1 MTSEIRRTA
10 DDGRSRTEDAD
21 RLDMRVRIDDPG
33 LVSLKRAA
41 RAAIV
46 VPAVFFF
53 ADAVIAQPQT
63 TIFAAFGSFA
73 ILVLADF
80 GGRRRA
86 RLLAYLGLAGTG
98 AVLIPLG
105 TLCSQSS
112 VLGAAVM
119 AAVAFTILFAG
130 VINGHLAAAGFPAL
144 LTYILSVNVRA
155 PASAIPD
162 RLEGWIL
169 ACAVGTSAVMLLWP
183 ERERSL
189 LRAGVQ
195 RACAALADLL
205 EAEITADP
213 PLVAARAA
221 TATEAVA
228 EMRRRYV
235 ATPYRPTGATGSTEA
250 LAFLVDELEWLR
262 SLALPLPG
270 ETGSRESRETMAAAV
285 AVLRAGAAR
294 MRGRDETPDLDRL
307 ERATEAATEAIVRE
321 VGQLR
326 PPAEE
331 TALPSAL
338 EPWLR
343 IRELSAASWQ
353 IGANALLATGAAAPD
368 PERLPAAGRSAPR
381 AVGRLIGE
389 HLDPRSVWF
398 RNSVRGAAALAVA
411 VFVAQELTLQHAFW
425 VALGTLSVLR
435 SNALRTGSTVLS
447 ALAGTAVGILLGVG
461 VILLIGTDQRVL
473 WAVLPLAILFAAYAP
488 RAISFAAGQAGFTVV
503 VVVLF
508 DLIQPTGWTVGL
520 VRVEDVALGFAISL
534 AVGLLFWPRG
544 AAAQLRSTLGAA
556 FASSADYAAA
566 AARALAAGDPD
577 STAVRSAR
585 SAARAAGH
593 RLDDAFRQSLAERGA
608 ERLDLESVGTLVAG
622 ATRVRLAAYS
632 LATIERSGDARSGR
646 LRGAGAL
653 ERDAVAV
660 RSWYVAFADA
670 LARSAGA
677 PAPHPVADGRGPVLG
692 SLRDAVAH
700 GDEPA
705 VRASLGLLLASRQ
718 LVNLERLEPRLAQ
731 AATGLPHGEQGSR
744 PPAVG

>member
-1 MTSEIRRTA
+1 MTRRL
-10 DDGRSRTEDAD
+10 GRH
-21 RLDMRVRIDDPG
+21 LRIDDPG
-33 LVSLKRAA
+33 LVSLKRAV

-46 VPAVFFF
+46 LPAVFFL

-63 TIFAAFGSFA
+63 TIFAGFGSFA

-80 GGRRRA
+80 GGTRRA
-86 RLLAYLGLAGTG
+86 RLAGYLGLAGTG

-105 TLCSQSS
+105 TLCSQSP

-119 AAVAFTILFAG
+119 AAVGFTILFAG
-130 VINGHLAAAGFPAL
+130 VINGYLAAAGFPAL
-144 LTYILSVNVRA
+144 LTFIISVNVRA
-155 PASAIPD
+155 PVSAIPD

-169 ACAVGTSAVMLLWP
+169 ACAVGTSAVLLLWP
-183 ERERSL
+183 ERERSE
-189 LRAGVQ
+189 LRAAVQ

-205 EAEITADP
+205 EAESTGDP
-213 PLVAARAA
+213 PLVAARARSA
-221 TATEAVA
+221 AGAVA
-228 EMRRRYV
+228 DMRRRYV

-262 SLALPLPG
+262 SLALPPPG
-270 ETGSRESRETMAAAV
+270 ETGSPEIRETMAAAV
-285 AVLRAGAAR
+285 GVLRASAAR
-294 MRGRDETPDLDRL
+294 LGGRGDTPDLDRL
-307 ERATEAATEAIVRE
+307 DRATESATEATVRE
-321 VGQLR
+321 VVGLR
-326 PPAEE
+326 APLEG
-331 TALPSAL
+331 TGVPSTL
-338 EPWLR
+338 ESWLGT
-343 IRELSAASWQ
+343 RELSAASWQ
-353 IGANALLATGAAAPD
+353 IGANALLATGARAPD
-368 PERLPAAGRSAPR
+368 PERLPAAGRSAAR
-381 AVGRLIGE
+381 AVGRLVGE

-398 RNSVRGAAALAVA
+398 RNSVRGAAALAIA
-411 VFVAQELTLQHAFW
+411 VLVAQQLSLQHAFW

-435 SNALRTGSTVLS
+435 SNALRTGSTVVS

-461 VILLIGTDQRVL
+461 AILVIGTDQRVL
-473 WAVLPLAILFAAYAP
+473 WAVLPPAILFAAYAP

-544 AAAQLRSTLGAA
+544 AAAQLRSALGAA
-556 FASSADYAAA
+556 FASSADYASA
-566 AARALAAGDPD
+566 AARALARGEPGRA
-577 STAVRSAR
+577 AVGPAR

-632 LATIERSGDARSGR
+632 LATIQGPRPARDGR
-646 LRGAGAL
+646 DGGAGAL
-653 ERDAVAV
+653 ERTAEAV
-660 RSWYVAFADA
+660 RSWYVALADA

-677 PAPHPVADGRGPVLG
+677 PAPRPVADADRRGPVLLG
-692 SLRDAVAH
+692 LREAVAR

-705 VRASLGLLLASRQ
+705 VRASLGLLLATRQ
-718 LVNLERLEPRLAQ
+718 LVSLERLEPRLAR
-731 AATGLPHGEQGSR
+731 AAAGLPHGEQRRR
-744 PPAVG
+744 PPTGG